1 MLIMVKMVM
10 MEEVGM
16 MVEVEIMVEMVMM
29 EEEGMMVELRMIVFG
44 DTPP

>member
-1 MLIMVKMVM
+1 MMVEMVM